1 VSSRSADRRL
11 AWVLLVPMLT
21 VLALM
26 ALGPLAWTA
35 WESLHLHDLRMPWR
49 GRPFIGLDN
58 YIELLST
65 ERFRD
70 ALGHT
75 VFFTIVSVTLEL
87 GLGLA
92 LALGLDRAF
101 RGRGL
106 ARAAALLPWAIPTV
120 VAGLLWRFV
129 FESWLVSPALAWVP
143 VIVADVWKST
153 PFVALLLLAGLQA
166 IDPAVHE
173 AAAVD
178 GAGRWHRLRYVTLPL
193 LRPAI
198 AVAVVF
204 RSLDAFRV
212 FDLVYVTTGGGPGT
226 ATEPLALY
234 AFAVLLQHLR
244 FGYGAALSIAIF
256 AVTALIAAASLRLL
270 RTDRTH
276 GAAGGGG

>member
-1 VSSRSADRRL
+1 MRRTGDRRL
-11 AWVLLVPMLT
+11 AWLLLLPMLC

-26 ALGPLAWTA
+26 ALGPLLWTA
-35 WESLHLHDLRMPWR
+35 WESMHLHDLRMPWL
-49 GRPFIGLDN
+49 GTPFVGLSN
-58 YIELLST
+58 YEELLAS

-75 VFFTIVSVTLEL
+75 LFFAVVTVALEVV
-87 GLGLA
+87 LGLA

-101 RGRGL
+101 RGRGI

-129 FESWLVSPALAWVP
+129 FESWLVSPTLAWVP

-204 RSLDAFRV
+204 RSLDALRV

-234 AFAVLLQHLR
+234 AYAVLLQHLR
-244 FGYGAALSIAIF
+244 FGYGAAVSVAIF
-256 AVTALIAAASLRLL
+256 LVTALLAAVSLRLL
-270 RTDRTH
+270 RTERH
-276 GAAGGGG
+276 QGEAGGG